1 MVETILSG
9 LAKYLTVYLISML
22 KFVGGPTLGAA
33 VGLTFLETVI
43 LTILGMMTTVLVISL
58 FGHSFREWLN
68 RIFRR
73 DKKLFT
79 KRNRKFVVFWKR
91 YGLFGVSFLT
101 PVIFSPILGTLLV
114 HAFGGST
121 RKILGY
127 MLISA
132 VFWSFALSKFF
143 QFIPQIIQP

>member
-9 LAKYLTVYLISML
+9 IGKYLTVYLISML

-33 VGLTFLETVI
+33 VGLTFIETVI

-73 DKKLFT
+73 DKRLFT
-79 KRNRKFVVFWKR
+79 KKNRRFVIFWRK

-101 PVIFSPILGTLLV
+101 PVIFSPVIGTLLV
-114 HAFGGST
+114 HAFGGSKK
-121 RKILGY
+121 KIFGY

-132 VFWSFALSKFF
+132 IFWSFALSKFF
-143 QFIPQIIQP
+143 HLIPQFMQR

>member
-9 LAKYLTVYLISML
+9 IEKYLTVYLISML
-22 KFVGGPTLGAA
+22 KFVGGPTLGAV
-33 VGLTFLETVI
+33 VGLTFIETVI
-43 LTILGMMTTVLVISL
+43 LTILGMMTTVLVISF
-58 FGHSFREWLN
+58 FGQAFRNWLN
-68 RIFRR
+68 RMFRSN
-73 DKKLFT
+73 KKLFT
-79 KRNRKFVVFWKR
+79 KKNRNFVIFWRK

-101 PVIFSPILGTLLV
+101 PIIFSPIIGTLLV

-121 RKILGY
+121 KKILGY

-143 QFIPQIIQP
+143 HLIPQIIQH